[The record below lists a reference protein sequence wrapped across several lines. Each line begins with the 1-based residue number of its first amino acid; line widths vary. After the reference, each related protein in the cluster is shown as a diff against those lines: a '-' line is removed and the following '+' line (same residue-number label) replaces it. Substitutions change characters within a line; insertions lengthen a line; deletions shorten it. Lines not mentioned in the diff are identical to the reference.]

1 MVYFWAI
8 FTIAMGYICGS
19 IPVGYW
25 IGLWRGV
32 DLLSS
37 GSGKIGGTNVF
48 RSVGLL
54 PALFSI
60 FGDVFKGLIPTWIV
74 VNLAGFGILPV
85 WVVPLTGAAA
95 VLGHNH
101 SVFIKFRGG
110 VGAVTALA
118 ALAAISFPAALVSA
132 VVAVIA
138 VLITRFASMASFSGS
153 VTGLIMLIILSA
165 VTPQEVPPIYILYG
179 VLAVALVSWGLRNN
193 FARIRAG
200 TERRIGVPEQN
211 IKTIS
216 H

>member
-8 FTIAMGYICGS
+8 FAIVMGYICGS

-60 FGDVFKGLIPTWIV
+60 LGDVFKGLIPTWIV
-74 VNLAGFGILPV
+74 VNLAGLGILPV
-85 WVVPLTGAAA
+85 WAAPLTAAAA

-101 SVFIKFRGG
+101 SIFIKFRGG

-118 ALAAISFPAALVSA
+118 ALAALSFPAALTAA

-138 VLITRFASMASFSGS
+138 IVITRFASMASFSGS
-153 VTGLIMLIILSA
+153 VTGLIMLMILSA
-165 VTPQEVPPIYILYG
+165 MKLSEPVYILYG

-193 FARIRAG
+193 FARIMAG

>member
-1 MVYFWAI
+1 MVYFWAV
-8 FTIAMGYICGS
+8 FAIAAGYVCGS

-25 IGLWRGV
+25 VGLWRGV

-48 RSVGLL
+48 RSVGLM
-54 PALFSI
+54 PALVSI
-60 FGDVFKGLIPTWIV
+60 LGDVFKGLIPTWVV
-74 VNLAGFGILPV
+74 VNLAGYGVLPL
-85 WVVPLTGAAA
+85 WVAPLTGAAA

-101 SVFIKFRGG
+101 SIFIKFRGG

-118 ALAAISFPAALVSA
+118 ALAALSFPAALTSA
-132 VVAVIA
+132 VVAVLAI
-138 VLITRFASMASFSGS
+138 VITRFASMASFSGS
-153 VTGLIMLIILSA
+153 LTALIMLILLSA
-165 VTPQEVPPIYILYG
+165 MGQTPPIYILYG
-179 VLAVALVSWGLRNN
+179 VLVVLLVSWGLRNN